1 MSEQTFTRADGTKFT
16 LSELTKQVSEGSS
29 GKSSPQSMTNTD
41 LAINLARAIGQGLMF
56 GFADEAEGFARGVL
70 GGQGYEKIRDE
81 ARTGL
86 EQFREEMP
94 LAAYGSEIV
103 ASIPSAVVGGG
114 ALTAARLAGKIPQAL
129 AGKIPQAAAMGAA
142 YGAGTAEEVSD
153 VPKSAAGGAVLGA
166 GFQKIAPVVTEP
178 ARKLLDRGIPLTL
191 GQSIGGGLKRL
202 EEGVSSIPLAGDVI
216 RSARTRASEGF
227 NTEVINE
234 VLKPLG
240 QSIPKGTIGTEA
252 FELANEAIAK
262 QYEKVIPKIGVDF
275 NVAADSL
282 VSKFANQLRPEEL
295 KSLKRIVVNE
305 LTDRVS
311 GGKLTGQAFKDA
323 QSAIRKKAYEFST
336 STSAYEKELGSA
348 LNDISFEITRS
359 LSKTSPNLARELAK
373 ADEAYSKLIPV
384 RRAVVKAEKEEG
396 VFTPAQLSTSIAQ
409 EAKRQQSKL
418 ALGQVPLQD
427 LARAGR
433 ATLPSVLPDS
443 GTATRGIVANALM
456 SGAGGATFGMPL
468 ESALIGGG
476 LSALYT
482 RPAQAF
488 LRGGNNIRGVVPAA
502 SRVMRQPATAGLLA
516 QEIPSL
522 TSSAEAGQIDTPL
535 RLSTGAMPVQEV
547 YTTPNGL
554 RYAITEQGATLLGE

>member
-16 LSELTKQVSEGSS
+16 LSELTEQVSGGSS

-41 LAINLARAIGQGLMF
+41 LAINLARAIGQGLTF
-56 GFADEAEGFARGVL
+56 GFADEAEGFARSVL
-70 GGQGYEKIRDE
+70 GDESYKE
-81 ARTGL
+81 ARDSARAGL

-94 LAAYGSEIV
+94 LAAYGAEIA
-103 ASIPSAVVGGG
+103 ASIPSAVVGGAG
-114 ALTAARLAGKIPQAL
+114 LTAARIT
-129 AGKIPQAAAMGAA
+129 GKIPQAAAMGAA
-142 YGAGTAEEVSD
+142 YGSGAAEEVSD

-166 GFQKIAPVVTEP
+166 GFQKITPVVTEP

-191 GQSIGGGLKRL
+191 GQATGGGIKRF
-202 EEGVSSIPLAGDVI
+202 EEAVSSIPLAGDVI

-240 QSIPKGTIGTEA
+240 QSIPKGKIGTEA

-275 NVAADSL
+275 NVTADSL

-295 KSLKRIVVNE
+295 KALKRIVVNE

-323 QSAIRKKAYEFST
+323 QSAIRQKAYNFST
-336 STSAYEKELGSA
+336 SQSAYEKELGSA
-348 LNDISFEITRS
+348 LNDISFEITSS

-373 ADEAYSKLIPV
+373 ADEAYSKLVPV
-384 RRAVVKAEKEEG
+384 RRAVVKAEKDEG
-396 VFTPAQLSTSIAQ
+396 VFTPSQLSTSIAQ

-418 ALGQVPLQD
+418 ALGQLPLQD

-433 ATLPSVLPDS
+433 ATLPSTLPDS

-488 LRGGNNIRGVVPAA
+488 LREAVPAA
-502 SRVMRQPATAGLLA
+502 GRAMRQPATAGLLA

-522 TSSAEAGQIDTPL
+522 TSSAEAGQV
-535 RLSTGAMPVQEV
+535 PVQEI
-547 YTTPNGL
+547 YTAPNGL
-554 RYAITEQGATLLGE
+554 KYAITEQGATLLGE

>member
-1 MSEQTFTRADGTKFT
+1 MAIEYLDAPEMVSGATPSEMST
-16 LSELTKQVSEGSS
+16 
-29 GKSSPQSMTNTD
+29 TD
-41 LAINLARAIGQGLMF
+41 LAINLARAIGQGLTF

-81 ARTGL
+81 ARAGL

-103 ASIPSAVVGGG
+103 ASIPSAVVGGAG
-114 ALTAARLAGKIPQAL
+114 LQALRL

-142 YGAGTAEEVSD
+142 YGAGAAEEVSD
-153 VPKSAAGGAVLGA
+153 VPKSAIGGAVLGA

-202 EEGVSSIPLAGDVI
+202 EEGISSIPLAGDVI

-240 QSIPKGTIGTEA
+240 QSIPKGKIGTEA

-275 NVAADSL
+275 NATADSL

-305 LTDRVS
+305 LIDRVS
-311 GGKLTGQAFKDA
+311 DGKLTGQAFKDA
-323 QSAIRKKAYEFST
+323 QSAIRQKAYNFST
-336 STSAYEKELGSA
+336 AQSAYERELGSA
-348 LNDISFEITRS
+348 LNDISFEITNS

-373 ADEAYSKLIPV
+373 ADEAYSKLVPV

-396 VFTPAQLSTSIAQ
+396 VFTPPQLSTSIAQ
-409 EAKRQQSKL
+409 EAKRQQQKL
-418 ALGQVPLQD
+418 ALGQLPLQD

-443 GTATRGIVANALM
+443 GTATRGIIANALM

-482 RPAQAF
+482 RPAQAL
-488 LRGGNNIRGVVPAA
+488 LRGAVPAVGRA
-502 SRVMRQPATAGLLA
+502 MRQPATAGLLA
-516 QEIPSL
+516 QEIPPL
-522 TSSAEAGQIDTPL
+522 ASSAQAGQIDTPL
-535 RLSTGAMPVQEV
+535 RLSSGAIPVQEI
-547 YTTPNGL
+547 YTNPQGL
-554 RYAITEQGATLLGE
+554 KYAITEQGATLLGE